1 MDKTYLGYL
10 TTKRRKVMKTTE
22 NKNTNKHYTKEYSVI
37 KTHKLDRKIE
47 EAVRKVYGYGEEGD
61 EVMMHYAYTISDAK
75 SYFGYNDEYREETMY
90 SGDFEYR
97 NEAE

>member
-1 MDKTYLGYL
+1 
-10 TTKRRKVMKTTE
+10 MK
-22 NKNTNKHYTKEYSVI
+22 YTKEYSVV

-61 EVMMHYAYTISDAK
+61 EVMMHYSYTISDAE
-75 SYFGYNDEYREETMY
+75 SYFGSNGDYRDETMY

-97 NEAE
+97 NEEE